1 MKQMFIQKFKLSG
14 LPPSRHLKKVKLEIF
29 KYTQMPGKKNKQERY
44 LDTGDDDALWIWKK
58 SIYKTGEE
66 PAALCL

>member
-29 KYTQMPGKKNKQERY
+29 KYIQMPGKKNKQERY
-44 LDTGDDDALWIWKK
+44 LDTGDDDAL
-58 SIYKTGEE
+58 
-66 PAALCL
+66 